1 MLAILKSTAR
11 RALKQAVIRSI
22 LEAIALL
29 GLDRRP
35 GAAAGR
41 GVVFTLHHVRPP
53 RGDAFA
59 PNRHLEVTPEFLDEA
74 IRVATA
80 RGLVPV
86 TLDDLPRLLADPT
99 DTRRFCAFTLDDGY
113 RDNLAHA
120 APVFRRHGV
129 PFTVFVTIG
138 FSERT
143 RTMWWE
149 TAERL
154 VRRVSSLAFDFGAG
168 VETIDCR
175 SHGAKQIAFERL
187 VHFVASIDEDT
198 AVARIDEAARAA
210 GLDPAAMVAEEVMD
224 VDDLRRLVADP
235 LARLGAHT
243 LTHPALSRLDEARV
257 RAEMTRSA
265 EVIAEWVGRRPTT
278 FANPYGGRDS
288 CGAREARIAREL
300 GFDVAVTTGPG
311 VLGAADRDTL
321 TALPRVSL
329 NGLYQKGRL
338 VSALISGLPFR
349 LVRG

>member
-11 RALKQAVIRSI
+11 HALKHAVIRSI
-22 LEAIALL
+22 LEAIALF

-41 GVVFTLHHVRPP
+41 GVIFTLHHVRPA
-53 RGDAFA
+53 GGAAFA
-59 PNRHLEVTPEFLDEA
+59 PNRHLEITPEFLDEA
-74 IRVATA
+74 IGVAKA

-86 TLDDLPRLLADPT
+86 ALEELPRLLADPS

-113 RDNLAHA
+113 RDNLVHA

-138 FSERT
+138 FTTRT

-149 TAERL
+149 TAARL
-154 VRRVSSLAFDFGAG
+154 VARVDRLAFDFGAG
-168 VETIDCR
+168 VETLECR
-175 SHGAKQIAFERL
+175 SLGAKQVAFERL
-187 VHFVASIDEDT
+187 AHFVASIEEDA
-198 AVARIDEAARAA
+198 AVTRIDEAARAA
-210 GLDPAAMVAEEVMD
+210 GLDPVAMVAEEVMD
-224 VDDLRRLVADP
+224 VADLQRLFTEP

-243 LTHPALSRLDEARV
+243 LTHPALSRLDEGRARE
-257 RAEMTRSA
+257 EMARSA
-265 EVIAEWVGRRPTT
+265 EIIAEWIGQRPTT
-278 FANPYGGRDS
+278 FAYPYGSRDT

-311 VLGAADRDTL
+311 VLGSADHETM

-338 VSALISGLPFR
+338 VSALISGLPFG